1 MRFGPGLWYDL
12 YMNGQLRLLL
22 ILGGLVLLFVFLQD
36 KLGSKMLSIEE
47 RNTEVVKEEQ
57 SDTVTNI
64 ENSENDDIEK
74 NDYVEVS
81 NPNGKTVKVNVEVA
95 DTPLEKMNGLSKREF
110 LGDYDGM
117 WFVDTED
124 TQNPFW
130 MPDMNFALDIIFVDS
145 KGFIVDIIES
155 AQPCA
160 TIENCPN
167 LYPKE
172 KYRFV
177 LEVNAGFC
185 KLHEIEIGH
194 SIKQYF

>member
-12 YMNGQLRLLL
+12 FMNGQLRLLL
-22 ILGGLVLLFVFLQD
+22 ILGGLVLLFLFLQD
-36 KLGSKMLSIEE
+36 KLGSKILSIEQ
-47 RNTEVVKEEQ
+47 RDSQVIKT
-57 SDTVTNI
+57 
-64 ENSENDDIEK
+64 ENSKGSDIIGNSNENDLEK
-74 NDYVEVS
+74 RDYVEIS
-81 NPNGKTVKVNVEVA
+81 NPDGKTVKVNVEIA
-95 DTPLEKMNGLSKREF
+95 ETAIEKMNGLSKREV

-117 WFVDTED
+117 WFVNTED

-130 MPDMNFALDIIFVDS
+130 MPDMNFPLDIIFVDS
-145 KGFIVDIIES
+145 KGFIVDIIAS

-177 LEVNAGFC
+177 LEVNSEFC
-185 KLHEIEIGH
+185 KQNEIEVGQ

>member
-12 YMNGQLRLLL
+12 CMNGQLRLLL
-22 ILGGLVLLFVFLQD
+22 ILGGLVLLFLFLQD
-36 KLGSKMLSIEE
+36 KLGSKMLSIEQ
-47 RNTEVVKEEQ
+47 RDSEVLKEEK
-57 SDTVTNI
+57 SDGVNAV
-64 ENSENDDIEK
+64 ESSENGDIEK
-74 NDYVEVS
+74 KEYIEIS

-95 DTPLEKMNGLSKREF
+95 DTVLKKMNGLSKREF

-117 WFVDTED
+117 WFVNTED

-130 MPDMNFALDIIFVDS
+130 MPDMNFPLDIIFVDS
-145 KGFIVDIIES
+145 KGFIVDIIAS

-177 LEVNAGFC
+177 LEVNAEFC

>member
-12 YMNGQLRLLL
+12 CMNGQLRLLL
-22 ILGGLVLLFVFLQD
+22 ILGGLVLLFLFLQD
-36 KLGSKMLSIEE
+36 KLGPKILSIEQRE
-47 RNTEVVKEEQ
+47 SEVVKEDKPE
-57 SDTVTNI
+57 SEKI
-64 ENSENDDIEK
+64 EGDSKDNGLEK
-74 NDYVEVS
+74 SDYVEIS
-81 NPNGKTVKVNVEVA
+81 NPEGKTVKVNVEIA
-95 DTPLEKMNGLSKREF
+95 DTAIEKMNGLSKREV

-117 WFVDTED
+117 WFVNTED

-130 MPDMNFALDIIFVDS
+130 MPDMNFPLDIIFVDS
-145 KGFIVDIIES
+145 KGFIVDIIPS

-177 LEVNAGFC
+177 LEVNAEFC
-185 KLHEIEIGH
+185 KQNEIEIGH